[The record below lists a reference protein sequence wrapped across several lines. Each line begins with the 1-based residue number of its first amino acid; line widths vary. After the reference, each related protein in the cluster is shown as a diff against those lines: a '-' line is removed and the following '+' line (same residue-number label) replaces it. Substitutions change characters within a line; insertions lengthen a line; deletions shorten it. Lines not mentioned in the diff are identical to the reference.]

1 MTSARSRNIW
11 EFIIFTYFV
20 LFSWL
25 QKYNFSKMNAFGLS
39 LISLFFSCLEVQR
52 SQIHILW
59 NNNLP
64 ITFPI
69 NIPKALTITKPH
81 YFPNTFTIPSTPI
94 NQIFIYHP
102 FLNKYPKTFTILYP
116 YCIAYSFFYPK
127 STSQPES
134 LFYLRNML
142 YLKYTFYLIIF
153 YNPFFL

>member
-39 LISLFFSCLEVQR
+39 LISLFFSCLVVQG

-102 FLNKYPKTFTILYP
+102 FLNKYPKTFTILSHIALHTLFSTQNP
-116 YCIAYSFFYPK
+116 LPSLKAYSTLETCYI
-127 STSQPES
+127 SNTLS
-134 LFYLRNML
+134 
-142 YLKYTFYLIIF
+142 I
-153 YNPFFL
+153 

>member
-39 LISLFFSCLEVQR
+39 LISLFFSCLVVQR

-81 YFPNTFTIPSTPI
+81 Y
-94 NQIFIYHP
+94 YHP